1 MTFVS
6 MFGNSMMS
14 REATAVDSEL
24 IRNLHLDAF
33 GKEEGP
39 AVSGLAIDLLADET
53 AKPLLALIAETGTDI
68 VGSIIFSAVEVRG
81 SEGIVAYILA
91 PLAVASAF
99 QRRGVGRA
107 LIERGLQM
115 LKDRGTDLVFVL
127 GDPGYYSRYGFTH
140 NHHVSPPYE
149 LPYREAWMAIALKG
163 DALESASGQ
172 ILCARSLNAPE
183 HW

>member
-1 MTFVS
+1 
-6 MFGNSMMS
+6 
-14 REATAVDSEL
+14 
-24 IRNLHLDAF
+24 
-33 GKEEGP
+33 
-39 AVSGLAIDLLADET
+39 
-53 AKPLLALIAETGTDI
+53 
-68 VGSIIFSAVEVRG
+68 
-81 SEGIVAYILA
+81 
-91 PLAVASAF
+91 
-99 QRRGVGRA
+99 
-107 LIERGLQM
+107 M

>member
-1 MTFVS
+1 MK
-6 MFGNSMMS
+6 MKI
-14 REATAVDSEL
+14 REATAVDSEP
-24 IRNLHLDAF
+24 IGNLHLDAF
-33 GKEEGP
+33 GKEDGS

-53 AKPLLALIAETGTDI
+53 AKPLLALIAENGTDI
-68 VGSIIFSAVEVRG
+68 VGSIIFSTVKVSG

-127 GDPGYYSRYGFTH
+127 GDPKYYSRYGFTH
-140 NHHVSPPYE
+140 NHHVSGPYE

-163 DALESASGQ
+163 NALESASGQ
-172 ILCARSLNAPE
+172 ILCARSLNATE